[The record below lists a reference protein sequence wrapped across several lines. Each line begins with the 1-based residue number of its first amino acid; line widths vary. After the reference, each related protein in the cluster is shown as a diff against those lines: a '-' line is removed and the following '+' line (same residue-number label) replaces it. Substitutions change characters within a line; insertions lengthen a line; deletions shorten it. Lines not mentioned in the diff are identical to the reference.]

1 MRYITFIFLLSICL
15 LTACQDNIKNK
26 PQRSNQMVRQMLDN
40 QQDMAG
46 CDSFVCFSATVIHH
60 GEYFTETNL
69 PAPDIAVLNKDKRYI
84 VIGIGRD
91 RIVLRSSA
99 RDTLLL
105 TGERDKHL
113 LKAYRNATSQEIDSV
128 IIIGSLG
135 QGKMVMRYE
144 KEKR

>member
-1 MRYITFIFLLSICL
+1 MSLCL

-26 PQRSNQMVRQMLDN
+26 SQRSNQMVRQMLDN

-46 CDSFVCFSATVIHH
+46 CDSFVCFSARVIHH

>member
-1 MRYITFIFLLSICL
+1 MRYITFIFLLSLCL

-26 PQRSNQMVRQMLDN
+26 SQRSNQMVRQMLDN
-40 QQDMAG
+40 QQDMVG

>member
-1 MRYITFIFLLSICL
+1 MRYITFIFLLSLCL

-40 QQDMAG
+40 QQDMVG

>member
-1 MRYITFIFLLSICL
+1 MSICL

-40 QQDMAG
+40 QQDMVG

>member
-1 MRYITFIFLLSICL
+1 
-15 LTACQDNIKNK
+15 
-26 PQRSNQMVRQMLDN
+26 MVRQMLDN